1 MQTRLMTAMAAA
13 LVTLAALAALGTS
26 PGVADDDAPSH
37 EAGGETAD
45 GIDWT
50 GDLARAE
57 ALAATTGR
65 PLMVVFR

>member
-13 LVTLAALAALGTS
+13 LLTLAGLATLGTS
-26 PGVADDDAPSH
+26 PGVADDDAPTS
-37 EAGGETAD
+37 EAGGETTS

-50 GDLARAE
+50 NDLARAE
-57 ALAATTGR
+57 ALAAKTGR